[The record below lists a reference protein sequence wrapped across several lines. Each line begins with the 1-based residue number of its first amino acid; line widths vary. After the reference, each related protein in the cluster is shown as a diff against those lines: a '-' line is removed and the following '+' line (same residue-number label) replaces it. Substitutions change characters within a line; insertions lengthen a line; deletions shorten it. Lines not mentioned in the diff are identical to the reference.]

1 MNIPNRITL
10 IRLLL
15 IPFIV
20 FFYLATFIPFAKL
33 IACILFLLAVLTDF
47 FDGYLA
53 RKLNQVS
60 VLGTFLDAIAD
71 KVLVL
76 SAFLLFVADGVVL
89 APFGAISFIIIIFRE
104 FSISAFRQLCATKN
118 VVLPADMWGK
128 IKANFQFFTVL
139 FFMLVSFFLSIENF
153 SSKVL
158 CVFNLISYILLFAT
172 VIITIISLVHYL
184 IKNREVFKS

>member
-76 SAFLLFVADGVVL
+76 SAFLLVVADGVVL